1 MYEVEDLLDRIE
13 KRVETL
19 VNENLSLRSK
29 ISDLDKNCEDMQKAL
44 EDKNILINNLTEQNK
59 ILKLILKLRNTLE
72 EKGDSTEIKLKINQL
87 IRDIDK
93 SLSLLT
99 KK

>member
-1 MYEVEDLLDRIE
+1 MSDVEDLLERIE
-13 KRVETL
+13 KRVTAL
-19 VNENLSLRSK
+19 VDENRMLRDR
-29 ISDLDKNCEDMQKAL
+29 ISDLDRTQRDTQEAL
-44 EDKNILINNLTEQNK
+44 KDKDILINNLTEQNK
-59 ILKLILKLRNTLE
+59 ILKLGNALAQ
-72 EKGDSTEIKLKINQL
+72 KGDSTEIKLKINQL